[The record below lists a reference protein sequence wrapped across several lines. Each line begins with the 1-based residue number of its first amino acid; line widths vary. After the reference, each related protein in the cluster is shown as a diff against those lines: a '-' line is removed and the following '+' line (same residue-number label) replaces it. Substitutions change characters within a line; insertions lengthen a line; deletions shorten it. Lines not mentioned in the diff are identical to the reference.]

1 VDSRAPSVRPISI
14 QSTRNRGGLSAVATG
29 SSQQK
34 RNKNAPEE
42 DVALIFIRERGIER
56 ERERER
62 ERDSKR
68 GVETSDVYTEG
79 EGQRVR
85 CAAEEGRMKCKCL
98 NEPLRDCRDTF

>member
-56 ERERER
+56 ER
-62 ERDSKR
+62 DSKR
-68 GVETSDVYTEG
+68 GVETSDAYTEG